1 MRVFITIS
9 NMSYVWKY
17 FEKKKD
23 NAKIVV
29 CKLCQ
34 IELKYTSSTTGSMV
48 NHLKYKHPNT
58 GNEQRPTTSLTAL
71 DRFVNV
77 PCTKVK
83 SSQIHQMILEI
94 IYTDLLPIRIVESE
108 KFKNLIC
115 FLEKGYTMPSRKT
128 IVSLLQKKY
137 EDTKL
142 ILIKQIV
149 DSKSR
154 ISITTDCWT
163 SLNAD
168 SFITITG
175 HFIDSDWHLKS
186 VVLCTQYVEV
196 AHTGA
201 NLAQIIDEAV
211 AEFTMDEH
219 KTFIAIHDNAANM
232 NLAMEE
238 SKLFNAE
245 KHIGCSAHTLQLA
258 VNGAFSKIPVL
269 QKTIAGVSRLVG
281 HFKRS
286 HKATAALKKKQEDM
300 NIPEHKLI
308 QYCATRWNSVCD
320 MFARILEQR
329 WPVSA
334 VLSDRSITKLSDAR
348 VLDLKDQWWAVMQDI
363 LQCLET
369 LKISTEMLSTDSCV
383 SVSLV
388 VPIVFSLINNHL
400 KIDDEDSEVTKQ
412 FKMFVSQDLQERY
425 DHIFRLEDISENADE
440 CAVSPLIV
448 ACFLDPRHKHLPF
461 FSENAKQKIY
471 SEVKRQM
478 STISRI
484 YSQPRSENAI
494 MSQSQ
499 PSTSKAARLFGKE
512 YSACK
517 DSNSNGDEVALYT
530 SLPVVDIAADP
541 LIWWKENRQHFPN
554 LLVLA
559 LDYLAVPPSS
569 VSSERMFSA
578 AGRLVSKARS
588 RLSSKNVDMMLFLN
602 KNGDMS

>member
-1 MRVFITIS
+1 
-9 NMSYVWKY
+9 
-17 FEKKKD
+17 
-23 NAKIVV
+23 
-29 CKLCQ
+29 
-34 IELKYTSSTTGSMV
+34 
-48 NHLKYKHPNT
+48 
-58 GNEQRPTTSLTAL
+58 
-71 DRFVNV
+71 
-77 PCTKVK
+77 
-83 SSQIHQMILEI
+83 
-94 IYTDLLPIRIVESE
+94 
-108 KFKNLIC
+108 
-115 FLEKGYTMPSRKT
+115 MPSRKT

-137 EDTKL
+137 EDTKC

-154 ISITTDCWT
+154 ISITTYCWT

-175 HFIDSDWHLKS
+175 HFIDSEWNLKS

-201 NLAQIIDEAV
+201 NLAQIIDEAI
-211 AEFTMDEH
+211 AEFTVDEH

-245 KHIGCSAHTLQLA
+245 KHVGCSAHTLQLA
-258 VNGAFSKIPVL
+258 INGAFSKIPVL
-269 QKTIAGVSRLVG
+269 QKTIAGISRLVG

-308 QYCATRWNSVCD
+308 QYCATRWNSVYD

-369 LKISTEMLSTDSCV
+369 LKISTEMLSSDSSV

-388 VPIVFSLINNHL
+388 VPVIFSLINNHL
-400 KIDDEDSEVTKQ
+400 KIGGEDSEVTKQ
-412 FKMFVSQDLQERY
+412 FKMFVSADLQERY
-425 DHIFRLEDISENADE
+425 KYIFRIEDISEENTDE
-440 CAVSPLIV
+440 FSVSALTV

-471 SEVKRQM
+471 SEVKKQM
-478 STISRI
+478 ISRI
-484 YSQPRSENAI
+484 SSRPIRSESAI
-494 MSQSQ
+494 MSESQ

-512 YSACK
+512 YSA
-517 DSNSNGDEVALYT
+517 SNDGNGDEVALYT

-541 LIWWKENRQHFPN
+541 LIWWKENRRHFPN
-554 LLVLA
+554 LLELA